1 MRELRNVVERAV
13 VLARDDYVDTGDLNL
28 THLATVGDSAA
39 IPPLLHLYE
48 PLTLA
53 EVERRHILATL
64 RQTGWNKSRTARTL
78 GIERSTLDRKIRR
91 YGLISDV
98 DPVG

>member
-1 MRELRNVVERAV
+1 M
-13 VLARDDYVDTGDLNL
+13 
-28 THLATVGDSAA
+28 
-39 IPPLLHLYE
+39 
-48 PLTLA
+48 TLA

-91 YGLISDV
+91 YGLVPDV
-98 DPVG
+98 DTVRES